1 MILNQKS
8 KHILLINKLLK
19 TTMRTF
25 IFLFCTLA
33 FSFNPENGF
42 SQDAIIQIESTKMLS
57 GKQIFK
63 LINQQTDYKF
73 IYRSNLLKDAP
84 KLLVNQGE
92 IKPDE
97 LLKAYLGP
105 LNLTYELSEN
115 NTVIVKKVIVSKSI
129 ARVLISKEDE
139 ENDIQR
145 IISGTIVDSDGV
157 PLPGASI
164 IEVGT
169 GKGTSSDFDGNF
181 SFSLENEQAE
191 LEISFIGFENQILT
205 ITDQDNI
212 TITLLS
218 SNSSLDEIVIT
229 GYGTS
234 LKKELVSSIA
244 QVKGSDLA
252 NQPAS
257 SVNGLLQGRAAG
269 LEITSPNGSPE
280 ATPTIRIR
288 GLSSIQGNNS
298 PLFVIDGFI
307 AGTDFNLQNINV
319 NDIRTIEVLKDAS
332 ALAIYGTRGA
342 AGVILIETKNG
353 KSSKEGEN
361 NISINHYTSFSRI
374 ANQPEFL
381 NGDDFANY
389 WNEAETLVFGASGYG
404 ENDSSIA
411 PLFDG
416 PLPNSDW
423 LGLVTRNGLIN
434 NTDLTLSGNAKK
446 SNYYISLNRWSEQAI
461 IKSSGMDRYALRAN
475 FDSNINN
482 KLRIGFRV
490 NISDRKT
497 ENQKV
502 GWNDLQNKSTPTR
515 EVYNPDGTYNGIDP
529 VSNSPARNSLADV
542 NERINHTFST
552 NLLTNSY
559 LEYDITPELSIKSS
573 IGLGL
578 DFRKQNQYFPTIL
591 PDRAAQGRLGEA
603 SIFSRNSRD
612 ILNENTINYSKK
624 FGDHSLKLLAGYT
637 VQKTTFETSRAGAY
651 GFVNDVVSFNNLSL
665 GSDPSQNS
673 VESSYSQRTFESILG
688 RINYSYQSKYLLTLV
703 ARRDGSSVFEQG
715 NKHAVFPSAGVAWNV
730 SEEDFMQ
737 DMDHV
742 SNLKLRASYGIVGEQ
757 GVPAYNSLSRY
768 SPYVTYLNNVVRS
781 AVLLEDLAS
790 SNLNWET
797 TYQTD
802 IGLEIGFLNN
812 RYSLEVD
819 YYNKRTEDLLLNKQL
834 PGTAGETR
842 LENVGEIQNKGF
854 EISINSLNIDKPD
867 FIWSTALTI
876 SANKNEVLSL
886 GGEDFIPLSSPGNVS
901 GSSVRIIPGQPI
913 PAFMGATYLG
923 TYKTPAEIDAD
934 GIVGSVLG
942 GPRYIDENDDGAINQ
957 LDYDVVGNPNPDF
970 YGGIRNTINYKDFT
984 LDFFF
989 NGSFGSTLLNAPYH
1003 LSYFGRDARSSLLP
1017 IVKDRWTTSNQTSD
1031 IPRAGSSFGNYQP
1044 RSTVSYQDGSF
1055 IRLKNV
1061 TLRYN
1066 IDIPGTKSANIYM
1079 SANNL
1084 LLITG
1089 WEFGDP
1095 EQSNYGSDLNQGVVS
1110 ANYPYNSTV
1119 AIGFNISL

>member
-1 MILNQKS
+1 MILKQKA

-19 TTMRTF
+19 LTMRTF
-25 IFLFCTLA
+25 IFLFCSLA

-42 SQDAIIQIESTKMLS
+42 SQDAIIQIESSKMLS

-73 IYRSNLLKDAP
+73 IYRSNLLKYAP
-84 KLLVNQGE
+84 KFKMNQGE
-92 IKPDE
+92 IKADE

-105 LNLTYELSEN
+105 LKLTYELSEN
-115 NTVIVKKVIVSKSI
+115 NTVIVKKDLSAISTAKVQVSQ
-129 ARVLISKEDE
+129 EDE
-139 ENDIQR
+139 EDDIQR
-145 IISGTIVDSDGV
+145 TISGTILDSDGA

-169 GKGTSSDFDGNF
+169 GNGTTSDFDGNF
-181 SFSLENEQAE
+181 SLSLKNDEAE
-191 LEISFIGFENQILT
+191 LEISFIGFENQVIAV
-205 ITDQDNI
+205 TDQDNI
-212 TITLLS
+212 TITLIS
-218 SNSSLDEIVIT
+218 ADSSLDEIVIT

-244 QVKGSDLA
+244 KVRGSDLA

-288 GLSSIQGNNS
+288 GLSSIQGNND

-319 NDIRTIEVLKDAS
+319 NDIRSIEVLKDAS

-381 NGDDFANY
+381 GGDEFADY

-411 PLFDG
+411 PLFDYT
-416 PLPNSDW
+416 LPDSDW
-423 LGLVTRNGLIN
+423 LGLVTRDGLIN
-434 NTDLTLSGNAKK
+434 NTDLTLSGNAKE
-446 SNYYISLNRWSEQAI
+446 SNYYISLNRWSEQGI
-461 IKSSGMDRYALRAN
+461 IESSGMDRYALRAN
-475 FDSNINN
+475 FDSNINE
-482 KLRIGFRV
+482 KFRVGFRV

-497 ENQKV
+497 ENQKI
-502 GWNDLQNKSTPTR
+502 GWDALQNKSTPAR
-515 EVYNPDGTYNGIDP
+515 EVYNPDGTYNGVDP
-529 VSNSPARNSLADV
+529 VSGSPTRNSLADV
-542 NERINHTFST
+542 NERVDHTYST

-559 LEYDITPELSIKSS
+559 LEYDITPELSIRST

-578 DFRKQNQYFPTIL
+578 DFRKRNQYYPTIL
-591 PDRAAQGRLGEA
+591 PDRVAQGRLGEA
-603 SIFSRNSRD
+603 KIFSRNSKD
-612 ILNENTINYSKK
+612 VLNENTINYSKV
-624 FGDHSLKLLAGYT
+624 FGDHSLKVLAGYT
-637 VQKTTFETSRAGAY
+637 VQKTTFETSTAGAY
-651 GFVNDVVSFNNLSL
+651 GFVNDVVSFNSLSL

-688 RINYSYQSKYLLTLV
+688 RINYSYQDKYLLTLV

-715 NKHAVFPSAGVAWNV
+715 NKYAVFPSAGVAWNV

-737 DMDHV
+737 NMDYI

-757 GVPAYNSLSRY
+757 GVPPYNSLSRY
-768 SPYVTYLNNVVRS
+768 NPYVTYLNNVVRS

-790 SNLNWET
+790 SNLSWET

-812 RYSLEVD
+812 RYSLEID
-819 YYNKRTEDLLLNKQL
+819 YYNKRTEDLLLNKPL

-842 LENVGEIQNKGF
+842 LENIGEIENKGF

-867 FIWSTALTI
+867 FTWSTALTI
-876 SANKNEVLSL
+876 SANKNEVLTL
-886 GGEDFIPLSSPGNVS
+886 GGEDFINLSSPGQAT
-901 GSSVRIIPGQPI
+901 GPSVRIIPGQPI
-913 PAFMGATYLG
+913 PAFLGATYLG
-923 TYKTPAEIDAD
+923 TYKTAAEIDAD
-934 GIVGSVLG
+934 GVVGSVLG
-942 GPRYIDENDDGAINQ
+942 GPRYIDENGDGAINE
-957 LDYDVVGNPNPDF
+957 LDFNVVGNPNPDF
-970 YGGIRNTINYKDFT
+970 YGGIRNTITYKDFT

-989 NGSFGSTLLNAPYH
+989 NGSVGLELMNSAYH
-1003 LSYFGRDARSSLLP
+1003 LSYFGRDARSNLLP
-1017 IVKDRWTTSNQTSD
+1017 IVRDRWTTSNQTSD

-1055 IRLKNV
+1055 VRLKNI

-1066 IDIPGTKSANIYM
+1066 VDIPGTKSANIYL

-1084 LLITG
+1084 FLITG
-1089 WEFGDP
+1089 WEYGDP
-1095 EQSNYGSDLNQGVVS
+1095 EVSNYGSGLNQGVVS

-1119 AIGFNISL
+1119 ALGFNISL